1 MKVFLLTALLM
12 TSFIVPTFVASA
24 HSLGASFEE
33 TVDGHVID
41 IGYDPPSPVAG
52 DRLVFDLSL
61 RELETRNIEHYK
73 DVWVRVSQDDQLLLA
88 TGVAESSFGPTT
100 LLLRIPDNAKGPLTV
115 SVRFENADKS
125 LAETE
130 FTIPVL
136 PQESNS
142 WLIPW
147 VIAGMAGCVLG
158 WLLGRLKVI
167 LSLYERISKV
177 FKQ

>member
-1 MKVFLLTALLM
+1 MILLA
-12 TSFIVPTFVASA
+12 SFFSVPLAVGA

-52 DRLVFDLSL
+52 DRLVFDFSL
-61 RELETRNIEHYK
+61 REPDTRDITHYK
-73 DVWVRVSQDDQLLLA
+73 DIWVRVSQDDQLLLA
-88 TGVAESSFGPTT
+88 TGVSESSFGPTT

-115 SVRFENADKS
+115 SVRYEDTDKS

-147 VIAGMAGCVLG
+147 VIAGLAGCVLG

-167 LSLYERISKV
+167 LSLYGRISKV